1 MSSLSGM
8 RYSYWDIL
16 KAPRIALSG
25 KNLLAQGR
33 NLLCGYVIYL
43 VLTYVALLLDGV
55 NWQYIWGSYGL
66 FPFTGLD
73 LYHWYPKVIW
83 AIAVLQFL
91 LWFYYGSLTVARLAF
106 EELKGNY
113 FFSCKEA
120 ARGAR
125 ANLRVLVVAL
135 IVMALIVL
143 VLSLLQAVV
152 GLITL
157 IPVVGEIIYA
167 LIYGIPI
174 FVWSLF
180 IVFVAFGLS
189 TAFFTLPAIAT
200 LSEKDSFGATFY
212 VFNVIWTQPLRWFS
226 LTAISFILAKVGTF
240 VFGYFIMRGLQL
252 SNYLAMLFAG
262 DKIKTT
268 FTAAYALFAAQ
279 GQGIDFFTSLYPG
292 SGIAFHW
299 ISFVGRPEAAGS
311 EYVAAIIV
319 LVMLIL
325 LAIMVIS
332 YGLNIIT
339 CGQVIAFLL
348 VRYSEDREKLTEELE
363 VTEVTAAEKPEP
375 ADEKTD

>member
-33 NLLCGYVIYL
+33 NLLFGYVIYL
-43 VLTYVALLLDGV
+43 VLTYIAMLLDGV
-55 NWQYIWGSYGL
+55 NWQYIWGTFCL

-73 LYHWYPKVIW
+73 LYHWYAKVIW
-83 AIAVLQFL
+83 AIAVVQFL

-120 ARGAR
+120 ARGAC
-125 ANLRVLVVAL
+125 ANLRVLVVAM
-135 IVMALIVL
+135 IVMALVVIA
-143 VLSLLQAVV
+143 LSLLQAVV

-189 TAFFTLPAIAT
+189 TAFFTLPAIVT

-226 LTAISFILAKVGTF
+226 LTGISLILAKVGTF

-252 SNYLAMLFAG
+252 SNYLATFFAG

-268 FTAAYALFAAQ
+268 LTAAYALFATQ
-279 GQGIDFFTSLYPG
+279 GKGIDFFTSLYPG
-292 SGIAFHW
+292 SGIAFQW

-311 EYVAAIIV
+311 EYVAAIIM
-319 LVMLIL
+319 LAILIL
-325 LAIMVIS
+325 LAILVIS

-363 VTEVTAAEKPEP
+363 VTEITAADKPES